1 MMYVIF
7 IIIKIIIY
15 AILSVTNGPV
25 NLQIMQLTQSAS
37 QSSTSN

>member
-7 IIIKIIIY
+7 IIIKIMTY

-25 NLQIMQLTQSAS
+25 NLKIMQLTQSA
-37 QSSTSN
+37 TSN